1 MQSNQ
6 KGYILIECLIG
17 IILLAAVGI
26 SLIQTLPKLL
36 SFEQQLHVEQTIY
49 NKLFELKDQTLFYD
63 RRFEFPLTFYEPIH
77 YQVFEKDHQLCATYQ
92 RGDTSVQTLCF

>member
-17 IILLAAVGI
+17 IILLTTVGI

-77 YQVFEKDHQLCATYQ
+77 YQVFEKDHQ
-92 RGDTSVQTLCF
+92 

>member
-17 IILLAAVGI
+17 IILLTTVGI

-36 SFEQQLHVEQTIY
+36 SFEQQLYVEQTIY
-49 NKLFELKDQTLFYD
+49 NK
-63 RRFEFPLTFYEPIH
+63 RFEFPLTFYEPIH
-77 YQVFEKDHQLCATYQ
+77 YQVFEKNHQLCATYQ
-92 RGDTSVQTLCF
+92 RGDSSVQTLCF